1 MRFISKKR
9 KSVNK
14 DKITEE
20 FASEIVEIFEEKL
33 EELNIIL
40 PDKFRESKEN
50 EARIF
55 GSNYYDLCDR
65 ITEFIRINRK
75 KLTWKERGKK
85 YGSEFARIYE
95 R

>member
-14 DKITEE
+14 NKITEEE
-20 FASEIVEIFEEKL
+20 FASEILEIFEEKL

-40 PDKFRESKEN
+40 PDKFRRNEEN

-65 ITEFIRINRK
+65 VTECIRINRK
-75 KLTWKERGKK
+75 KLT
-85 YGSEFARIYE
+85 
-95 R
+95 